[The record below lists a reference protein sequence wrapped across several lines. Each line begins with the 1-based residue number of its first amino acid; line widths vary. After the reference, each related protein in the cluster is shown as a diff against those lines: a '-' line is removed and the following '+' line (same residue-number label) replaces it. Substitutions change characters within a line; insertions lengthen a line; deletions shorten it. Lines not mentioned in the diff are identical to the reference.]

1 MLVLIAALQLAQ
13 PSVPTINE
21 HERVSVHAD
30 TSISFTLYNLLLK
43 YIPLVIPGVMNPN
56 LSPLSRSGVTLAV
69 GQQIFI
75 IRDRKREL
83 LYTVPADHAPGT
95 EVNCA
100 TLIENLNA
108 RKD

>member
-21 HERVSVHAD
+21 HEHVSVHAD
-30 TSISFTLYNLLLK
+30 TSISFTLYNPLLK

-83 LYTVPADHAPGT
+83 LYTVPADLAPGT

>member
-1 MLVLIAALQLAQ
+1 MLLLIAALQLAQ
-13 PSVPTINE
+13 PSLPAITE
-21 HERVSVHAD
+21 HEQVSVHAD
-30 TSISFTLYNLLLK
+30 TSISFTLYNPLLK
-43 YIPLVIPGVMNPN
+43 SIPLVIPGVMNPN

-83 LYTVPADHAPGT
+83 LYTVPADLAPGT

-108 RKD
+108 RND

>member
-1 MLVLIAALQLAQ
+1 MLLLITALQLVQ
-13 PSVPTINE
+13 PSVPATTAHE
-21 HERVSVHAD
+21 HVSEHAD
-30 TSISFTLYNLLLK
+30 TNISFTLYNPLLK
-43 YIPLVIPGVMNPN
+43 SIPLVIPGVMNPK

-83 LYTVPADHAPGT
+83 LYTVPADLAPGT

-100 TLIENLNA
+100 TLIENLDA